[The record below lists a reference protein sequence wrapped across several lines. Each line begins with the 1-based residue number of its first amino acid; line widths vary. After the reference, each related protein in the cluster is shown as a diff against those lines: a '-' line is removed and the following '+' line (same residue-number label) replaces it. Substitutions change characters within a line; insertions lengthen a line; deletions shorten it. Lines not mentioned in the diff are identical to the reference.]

1 MSKKLIWALA
11 IIMTGTVVWM
21 IIIQAS
27 WFKTS
32 FKLRQEQFEEQVM
45 KTLNDVVKQLDEREV
60 MMHISNDI
68 VALSFDSIPQF
79 DKLPEPKG
87 PDTLRGKMPPPPPE
101 IVGHI
106 LDDST
111 RSTTLM
117 VKNNDSLFY
126 QIQGRANDGRIQ
138 FDENSMNREE
148 FQNEVS
154 KRIKL
159 DKTVFVEKVV
169 NQIIRKKVNLEDRL
183 SPIDLQKI
191 LKSAFAANGIFSDF
205 QFAVLKENGEKFFS
219 TDDWEADRSDVTY
232 YPIELYPSDIL
243 WPKSTLKVYFPDE
256 SKISRGS
263 LNRQMYTS
271 IILVFFIMTIFL
283 VTILIIYR
291 QKKLHEMKTDFINN
305 MTHELKTPIASI
317 SLASQMLKDP
327 MVSKNE
333 QSFNNLSSVIE
344 DECKRLGSH
353 VERVLQMATLERGQT
368 TLKIKDVYVNDIIR
382 KVVKSVELKLR
393 DSGGVITCKYA
404 AKDDMVEADEVHITN
419 IINNLLDNAIKYTDK
434 QPELKIITENVG
446 EGVQISIS
454 DNGIGISREDQR
466 HVFEQFFRVHTG
478 NVHNVKGFGIGL
490 SYVKK
495 TVEAHHGTIKVK
507 SELGKG
513 STFTIFLPFSH

>member
-32 FKLRQEQFEEQVM
+32 FELRQEQFSEQVM

-68 VALSFDSIPQF
+68 IALSFDSIPPFGNTPRPQTS
-79 DKLPEPKG
+79 DTAG
-87 PDTLRGKMPPPPPE
+87 GASSQRPDL
-101 IVGHI
+101 VGRI
-106 LDDST
+106 LADSN
-111 RSTTLM
+111 RSSTLM
-117 VKNNDSLFY
+117 VRNNDSLFY
-126 QIQGRANDGRIQ
+126 QILGRGHDGRIK
-138 FDENSMNREE
+138 FDQNSMNREQ

-154 KRIKL
+154 KRVKI

-169 NQIIRKKVNLEDRL
+169 NQIIRKKVNLEDRI
-183 SPIDLQKI
+183 SPKELLQMLTK
-191 LKSAFAANGIFSDF
+191 AFGENGIYSSF
-205 QFAVLKENGEKFFS
+205 QFAVLKEDGGKFFS
-219 TDDWEADRSDVTY
+219 TDDYEVDRSDVNY
-232 YPIELYPSDIL
+232 YPIELFPSDIL

-256 SKISRGS
+256 AKISRRS
-263 LNRQMYTS
+263 LNRQMFTS
-271 IILVFFIMTIFL
+271 IVLVVIIMTIFL

-291 QKKLHEMKTDFINN
+291 QKRLHEMKTDFINN

-327 MVSKNE
+327 MVSKND

-344 DECKRLGSH
+344 EECKRLGSH

-382 KVVKSVELKLR
+382 RVVKSVELKLKDR
-393 DSGGVITCKYA
+393 GGLITCKYA
-404 AKDDMVEADEVHITN
+404 AKDDLVEADEVHITN
-419 IINNLLDNAIKYTDK
+419 IINNLLDNAIKYTEK
-434 QPELKIITENVG
+434 QPELRITTENVKD
-446 EGVQISIS
+446 GVQISIA
-454 DNGIGISREDQR
+454 DNGIGISRDDQR
-466 HVFEQFFRVHTG
+466 HIFEQFFRVHTG

-490 SYVKK
+490 SYVKR
-495 TVEAHHGTIKVK
+495 TVEAHNGSIKVK
-507 SELGKG
+507 SEMGKG
-513 STFTIFLPFSH
+513 STFIIFLPFSH